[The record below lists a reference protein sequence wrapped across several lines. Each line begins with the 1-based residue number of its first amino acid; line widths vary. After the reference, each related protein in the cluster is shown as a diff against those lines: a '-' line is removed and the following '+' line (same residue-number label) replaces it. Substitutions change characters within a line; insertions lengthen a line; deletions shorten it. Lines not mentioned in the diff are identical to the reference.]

1 MIDECF
7 NWRAVFGYWYLVL
20 GKTDDEP
27 TSDDTGTMLAV
38 DRGRFQ
44 RYFSATNKAQGPSP
58 CSRAEDCARSLTGF
72 GMTDQEFVWL
82 DHILWWRQ
90 INHSANQSR
99 SKKQRRGM
107 PRLYVEKCSRE
118 KYSRISTDE
127 TC

>member
-1 MIDECF
+1 MSVSIG
-7 NWRAVFGYWYLVL
+7 VPYLVIGIWCL
-20 GKTDDEP
+20 AKQTMSQRAMTQEP
-27 TSDDTGTMLAV
+27 CWQWTAED
-38 DRGRFQ
+38 
-44 RYFSATNKAQGPSP
+44 FSVIFLPLTKRKVPLP

-72 GMTDQEFVWL
+72 GMTDQVFVWL
-82 DHILWWRQ
+82 DHTLWWRQ
-90 INHSANQSR
+90 ITHSTNQSR

>member
-1 MIDECF
+1 M
-7 NWRAVFGYWYLVL
+7 
-20 GKTDDEP
+20 TQEP
-27 TSDDTGTMLAV
+27 CWQWTAED
-38 DRGRFQ
+38 
-44 RYFSATNKAQGPSP
+44 FSVIFLPLTKRKVPLP